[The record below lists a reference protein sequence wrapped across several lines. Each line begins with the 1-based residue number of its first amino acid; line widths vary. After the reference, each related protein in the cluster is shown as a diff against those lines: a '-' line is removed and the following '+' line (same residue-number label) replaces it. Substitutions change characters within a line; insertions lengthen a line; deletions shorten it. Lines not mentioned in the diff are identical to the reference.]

1 MRDSSPMAPRPAVPP
16 GGPKAAAPTL
26 LGVAVAV
33 AGALVASG
41 SCTVSPR
48 AAPPAV
54 VLVSIDT
61 LRPDH
66 LGCYGY
72 SRPTSPEIDRFR
84 EESVLFREAVAQ
96 APSTL
101 PSHASMLTSLLP
113 AHHGA
118 SIRNSSALRPDVPVL
133 AGLLRDA
140 GFATASFNGGGQLYR
155 TWGLDRGFDVYESYA
170 EADEEEELGGDT
182 FHERLAAATPWI
194 ESVRERPFFLFL
206 HTYEVHHPYT
216 PTPERLALMEKGY
229 TGRLPPQISIRLIK
243 KINSG
248 RKRLRPGDLE
258 HIVAAYDAEIS
269 SADAGFGELVALLR
283 RLGRYDSSL
292 IVLTSDHG
300 EAFGERGRVG
310 WHGDTLYDEQIRI
323 PLMIRLPGGR
333 FRGRTVEPQV
343 RSIDIAPTILSV
355 LGLPA
360 PREFS
365 GTAIDIAGRAAGH
378 PPWAVASIDGF
389 SKDLAVRTRQWKWY
403 QGRLYDLL
411 DDPGETTDV
420 AARHPAVVE
429 SLQGTLAALLKSRE
443 PAVRRPVEIDRDLR
457 ERLKA
462 LGYVE

>member
-1 MRDSSPMAPRPAVPP
+1 MAARPGLSP
-16 GGPKAAAPTL
+16 GGRAAPAL
-26 LGVAVAV
+26 L
-33 AGALVASG
+33 GALVLFGVVASSP
-41 SCTVSPR
+41 SCNR
-48 AAPPAV
+48 APAPAPPAV

-84 EESVLFREAVAQ
+84 EEGVLFREVVAQ

-101 PSHASMLTSLLP
+101 ASHASMFTSLLP

-118 SIRNSSALRPDVPVL
+118 CMRYRSAVRPDVPVL

-140 GFATASFNGGGQLYR
+140 GFVTASFNGGGQLYR

-170 EADEEEELGGDT
+170 EVDDEKLGDDT
-182 FHERLAAATPWI
+182 FRERLAAATPWM
-194 ESVRERPFFLFL
+194 ESVREKSFFLFL

-216 PTPERLALMEKGY
+216 PTPERLALMENGY
-229 TGRLPPQISIRLIK
+229 TGRLPGQISIRLLRR
-243 KINSG
+243 INSG
-248 RKRLRPGDLE
+248 KKPLRPGDLE

-269 SADAGFGELVALLR
+269 SADTGFGELVALLR

-310 WHGDTLYDEQIRI
+310 WHGDSLYDEQIRI
-323 PLMIRLPGGR
+323 PLIVRLPGGR
-333 FRGRTVEPQV
+333 LRGRTVEPQV
-343 RSIDIAPTILSV
+343 RSIDIAPTILSL
-355 LGLPA
+355 LGLPV

-365 GTAIDIAGRAAGH
+365 GAAIDIAGGAAGH
-378 PPWAVASIDGF
+378 PPWAVASIDGY
-389 SKDLAVRTRQWKWY
+389 SNDLAVRTRHWKWY

-411 DDPGETTDV
+411 DDPGETSDV
-420 AARHPAVVE
+420 AARHPAVTE

-443 PAVRRPVEIDRDLR
+443 PAGRRPVEVDRR
-457 ERLKA
+457 ERLKS